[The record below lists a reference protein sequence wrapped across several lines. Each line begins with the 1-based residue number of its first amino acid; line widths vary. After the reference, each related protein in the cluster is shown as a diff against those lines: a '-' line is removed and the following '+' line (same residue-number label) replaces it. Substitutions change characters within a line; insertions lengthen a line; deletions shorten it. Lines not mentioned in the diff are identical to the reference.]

1 MKVLRKRQAFCPSLE
16 DRPMTTAFINGL
28 EIIAVMTMMTLVMC
42 PVLLWLLPQR

>member
-1 MKVLRKRQAFCPSLE
+1 
-16 DRPMTTAFINGL
+16 MTTAFINGL